1 MPAYPVTD
9 LLTDEAFTVRLLAAI
24 ARVMVALG
32 EAAITTPD
40 DPAVQLKLKWV
51 KATRVLDTD
60 GGTRL
65 LAERARRVAI
75 GSAPILA
82 AAAAG
87 TPAAEIADAD
97 YDTAISDALKLIVA
111 AGA

>member
-32 EAAITTPD
+32 GAAEEAPTD
-40 DPAVQLKLKWV
+40 AVVRLKLKWV
-51 KATRVLDTD
+51 RETHVLDTD
-60 GGTRL
+60 GGTRT

-75 GSAPILA
+75 GSSPILA

-87 TPAAEIADAD
+87 TAPEDIPDAD
-97 YDTAISDALKLIVA
+97 YDTAIADALKLIVA